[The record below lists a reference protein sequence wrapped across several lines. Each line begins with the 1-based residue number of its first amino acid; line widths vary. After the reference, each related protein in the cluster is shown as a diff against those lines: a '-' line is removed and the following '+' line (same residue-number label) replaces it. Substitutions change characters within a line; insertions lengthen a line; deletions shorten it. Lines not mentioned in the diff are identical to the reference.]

1 MPFIRSAFHR
11 LLEPLDRRVLN
22 RIVEEHRGN
31 RGVGSGD
38 NAWTC
43 QRHLKAMLF
52 AQLAGLK
59 SLREIAEGMAAQP
72 SVLYH
77 AGLRPVGKSTL
88 GDASA
93 ARPAAVFR
101 DVAEAVMGGLARSV
115 RQDARDLVR
124 LIDGSPITLRDQRF
138 AWAEADSRCRGLKLH
153 MVYDPR
159 TVTPVHFAVESPRI
173 SEIKV
178 ARRMPLIADATYV
191 FDKGYTDYTWWRD
204 ILDAGALFVT
214 RLKDNARRRVVRDN
228 TVASVGILS
237 DRCIKVGHKNPR
249 GGATNPLYDTELR
262 EVVVARD
269 GKAPL
274 HLVTNDHRRS
284 AEDIAELYKERW
296 QIELFFKWIKQ
307 NLRIKSFFGRSEN
320 AVRIQI
326 YTALI
331 AFCLLQIFRN
341 TYAKSYKVGAKTL
354 AARIRIALFD
364 PFDTTRRQPA
374 KPEPPQRRPP
384 NPQFM
389 LPLEAL

>member
-1 MPFIRSAFHR
+1 MPFNRSAYHR
-11 LLEPLDRRVLN
+11 LLEPLDRRVIN
-22 RIVEEHRGN
+22 RIVAEHRGN
-31 RGVGSGD
+31 HGVGSGD

-52 AQLAGLK
+52 AQFAGLK

-72 SVLYH
+72 SALYH
-77 AGLRPVGKSTL
+77 VGLRPVGKSTL

-101 DVAEAVMGGLARSV
+101 DVAEAMTGLLTRSTRQEARE
-115 RQDARDLVR
+115 LVR

-159 TVTPVHFAVESPRI
+159 AVTPVHFAVESPKV
-173 SEIKV
+173 SEIGV
-178 ARRMPLIADATYV
+178 ARRMPIVADATYV
-191 FDKGYTDYTWWRD
+191 FDKGYTDYTWWQE
-204 ILDAGALFVT
+204 IVEAGALFVT
-214 RLKDNARRRVVRDN
+214 RLKVNARRRVVRDN
-228 TVASVGILS
+228 TLAGVSILS
-237 DRCIKVGHKNPR
+237 DRCVKVGHKQPR

-262 EVVVARD
+262 EVIVARD

-284 AEDIAELYKERW
+284 AEEIAELYKERW

-307 NLRIKSFFGRSEN
+307 NLRVKSFFGRSEN

-341 TYAKSYKVGAKTL
+341 TYAKSYKTAVRTL
-354 AARIRIALFD
+354 AARLRIALFD
-364 PFDTTRRQPA
+364 PFDTTRRQPP
-374 KPEPPQRRPP
+374 KPKPPQLRPQK
-384 NPQFM
+384 PQFM
-389 LPLEAL
+389 LPLEVL